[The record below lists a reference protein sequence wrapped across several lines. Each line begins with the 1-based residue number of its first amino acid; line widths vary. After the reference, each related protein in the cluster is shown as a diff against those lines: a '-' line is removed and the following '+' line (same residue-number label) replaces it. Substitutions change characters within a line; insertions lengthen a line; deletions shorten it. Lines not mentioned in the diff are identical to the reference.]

1 MKCKIQHFSS
11 ILHFSETHALLPP
24 LVPQKQCETATCLLK
39 EKTNNLLSQPLLV
52 EGRGRVMACSVFLN
66 IPHYIHASHLRILY
80 AIKHKMFG
88 VKPQEVH
95 TVILKIKRF
104 TLSSTTY
111 AKQKSKMHCLPLL
124 A

>member
-39 EKTNNLLSQPLLV
+39 EKTNNYLSHFWLRA
-52 EGRGRVMACSVFLN
+52 GWGKACSVFLN
-66 IPHYIHASHLRILY
+66 IPHYIHASLLRILY